1 MRQKMRRTSTLD
13 KDRFSM
19 DVRKHFFTVRAVDG
33 WNELPDKVRSAKSID
48 SFKDA
53 YDKWMRERAKS
64 IERRENLKSE
74 NRTPESINANTLFFS
89 HKNMLSRSEPR
100 EEIEI
105 ATNKITTM
113 FLNFSKSEPQRSY
126 KDGSYKKKRV

>member
-1 MRQKMRRTSTLD
+1 MRLKMRRTSTLD

-53 YDKWMRERAKS
+53 YDKWMRERAESNKLNLRAYS
-64 IERRENLKSE
+64 GKKISNRRFEYRN
-74 NRTPESINANTLFFS
+74 
-89 HKNMLSRSEPR
+89 
-100 EEIEI
+100 
-105 ATNKITTM
+105 
-113 FLNFSKSEPQRSY
+113 
-126 KDGSYKKKRV
+126 

>member
-1 MRQKMRRTSTLD
+1 MRRTSSLD
-13 KDRFSM
+13 KDRFSI
-19 DVRKHFFTVRAVDG
+19 DVQKHFFTVRAVDG

-74 NRTPESINANTLFFS
+74 NRTPESINANTLFFF
-89 HKNMLSRSEPR
+89 
-100 EEIEI
+100 I
-105 ATNKITTM
+105 IT
-113 FLNFSKSEPQRSY
+113 SY
-126 KDGSYKKKRV
+126 LD